1 MNTRCFQLI
10 ALVSSQ
16 SLVLKNL
23 LGIRKKE
30 RGKKK
35 IRTTYKKYIG
45 EKGVAIRI
53 WEGGGKQKYLN

>member
-16 SLVLKNL
+16 SQVLKNL
-23 LGIRKKE
+23 LGSRKKG

-35 IRTTYKKYIG
+35 IRTTYKNIW
-45 EKGVAIRI
+45 EKGVTIRI
-53 WEGGGKQKYLN
+53 WKGEEKKYLN